1 MKFPTISV
9 PFSMGRT
16 VATPYV
22 LNTVPQN
29 EIFDAL
35 RRHQSCDWG
44 DVGPQD
50 KWSNDRAV
58 RDGECLLSVY
68 HSKSGDDGGIDM
80 KLTHEDKQLLKSW
93 GNTGSDI
100 AQISEAIHRTTYT
113 KYSADSMKGKKISAA
128 AAEKILGRK
137 AFLSGIRRSAFHFT
151 SVRRSE
157 DGTEVFFDSH
167 KLFL

>member
-22 LNTVPQN
+22 LNTVPQS

-58 RDGECLLSVY
+58 KGGERLFSVY
-68 HSKSGDDGGIDM
+68 HSKSGI
-80 KLTHEDKQLLKSW
+80 KFWIIT
-93 GNTGSDI
+93 
-100 AQISEAIHRTTYT
+100 EA
-113 KYSADSMKGKKISAA
+113 D
-128 AAEKILGRK
+128 
-137 AFLSGIRRSAFHFT
+137 RSAT
-151 SVRRSE
+151 TVLLPE
-157 DGTEVFFDSH
+157 DY
-167 KLFL
+167 